1 MASTYSLS
9 DTRLF
14 FDDNPPLDLESA
26 LTRRQSLLAEVAAIQ
41 YDLGTH
47 KTSSKGSKNWRAS
60 NKPFEANRGDWIQK
74 AKAGLYWRQS
84 EALFLKRWSQKKRDE
99 GALTALEIR
108 QRRQSLEMAAAG
120 LGFSPEELDTSDP
133 IALLNALYFILA
145 HLMEMNV
152 EFNNAE
158 RYVVFAAHK
167 FLKGKKIPSVAPLPV
182 TK

>member
-1 MASTYSLS
+1 M
-9 DTRLF
+9 
-14 FDDNPPLDLESA
+14 
-26 LTRRQSLLAEVAAIQ
+26 
-41 YDLGTH
+41 
-47 KTSSKGSKNWRAS
+47 
-60 NKPFEANRGDWIQK
+60 
-74 AKAGLYWRQS
+74 
-84 EALFLKRWSQKKRDE
+84 
-99 GALTALEIR
+99 TALEIR